1 MVRVAR
7 KFRTKL
13 DPIAILRASPRNPA
27 ADIPFKLIA
36 GADAILWAV
45 TKHSCDRSKPM
56 SKAEDVM
63 TNLLAFADIR
73 IDGARP
79 WDIQV
84 QDRRFFSRILASGT
98 LGFGESY
105 MDGWW
110 DCEAL
115 DEMCCRAIRAG
126 LEKRF
131 AFRLP
136 NVWALLTALLANQQT
151 PRRSRKVGRVHYD
164 LSNDFFEAMLDPNM
178 QYSCALFAE
187 GDDLA
192 SAQLRK
198 LDWVCQRLRLRP
210 GLRLLD
216 IGCGWG
222 GLARYAARHY
232 GCQVVG
238 ITISQEQCRYAQ
250 RWCRGLDVEIQL
262 RDYREVTE
270 RFDRVVSVG
279 MVEHVGYKNYR
290 TYMRAAARSLGEDG
304 LFLCQGICGNFSR
317 VHTDPWIERYI
328 FPNSMLPSL
337 AHLTRAAEGVFIIE
351 DVKNIGPN
359 YDPTLLAWE
368 ENFRRTWPRFADRYG
383 ERFRRMWRFYLLSC
397 ASVFRAR
404 SLQVF
409 SILFS
414 KEGIAIGSDGRDQG
428 QVVSSSRTAVLERSA
443 LL

>member
-1 MVRVAR
+1 MS
-7 KFRTKL
+7 
-13 DPIAILRASPRNPA
+13 RAQN
-27 ADIPFKLIA
+27 LITDLFA
-36 GADAILWAV
+36 
-45 TKHSCDRSKPM
+45 S
-56 SKAEDVM
+56 
-63 TNLLAFADIR
+63 ADIR
-73 IDGARP
+73 INGDRS

-84 QDRRFFSRILASGT
+84 HDLRFFNRVLASGS

-115 DEMCCRAIRAG
+115 DEMCCRAICAR
-126 LEKRF
+126 LETRF

-136 NVWALLTALLANQQT
+136 DVWALIIALLVNQQT
-151 PRRSRKVGRVHYD
+151 VQRSRKVGRVHYD

-178 QYSCALFAE
+178 QYSCALF
-187 GDDLA
+187 GDDDDLA
-192 SAQLRK
+192 AAQRRK
-198 LDWVCQRLRLRP
+198 LDWICQRLRLES

-238 ITISQEQCRYAQ
+238 ITISREQFRYAT

-262 RDYREVTE
+262 RDYREITE

-279 MVEHVGYKNYR
+279 MVEHVGHRNYR
-290 TYMRAAARSLGEDG
+290 TYMEAAARSLGENG
-304 LFLCQGICGNFSR
+304 LFLCQGICGNSSR
-317 VHTDPWIERYI
+317 LHNDPWIERYI
-328 FPNSMLPSL
+328 FPDSILPS
-337 AHLTRAAEGVFIIE
+337 AARLIQAGEGVFILQ
-351 DVKNIGPN
+351 DVINIGPN

-368 ENFRRTWPRFADRYG
+368 ENFRRSWPRFADRCGG
-383 ERFRRMWRFYLLSC
+383 EHFRRMWRFYLLSC
-397 ASVFRAR
+397 AGTFRAR

-414 KEGIAIGSDGRDQG
+414 KEENVTKPVSRGR
-428 QVVSSSRTAVLERSA
+428 AHAHPLVLDSA
-443 LL
+443 LSAGR

>member
-1 MVRVAR
+1 MS
-7 KFRTKL
+7 
-13 DPIAILRASPRNPA
+13 RAQ
-27 ADIPFKLIA
+27 
-36 GADAILWAV
+36 
-45 TKHSCDRSKPM
+45 
-56 SKAEDVM
+56 DVV
-63 TNLLAFADIR
+63 TNLLASVDVR
-73 IDGARP
+73 INGDRP

-84 QDRRFFSRILASGT
+84 HDRRFFSRVLASGT

-105 MDGWW
+105 MEAWW
-110 DCEAL
+110 DCDAL

-131 AFRLP
+131 EFKLP
-136 NVWALLTALLANQQT
+136 NLWAFLTAVLVNQQT
-151 PRRSRKVGRVHYD
+151 SRRSRKVGRVHYD

-192 SAQLRK
+192 AAQLRK
-198 LDWVCQRLRLRP
+198 LDWICERLRLRP

-222 GLARYAARHY
+222 GLARYAARRY

-238 ITISQEQCRYAQ
+238 ITISREQFQYAQ

-262 RDYREVTE
+262 RDYREITE

-290 TYMRAAARSLGEDG
+290 TYMQVAARSLGEDG
-304 LFLCQGICGNFSR
+304 LFLCQGICGNVSR
-317 VHTDPWIERYI
+317 VHADPWIKRYI

-337 AHLTRAAEGVFIIE
+337 AQLTRAAESVFIVE

-368 ENFRRTWPRFADRYG
+368 ENFRRAWPRFADRYG
-383 ERFRRMWRFYLLSC
+383 ERFRRMWRFYLLSS
-397 ASVFRAR
+397 AGAFRAR
-404 SLQVF
+404 SPQVF

-414 KEGIAIGSDGRDQG
+414 KEGSAIGRDLRDQR
-428 QVVSSSRTAVLERSA
+428 QAACLSRSRVPEQSA

>member
-1 MVRVAR
+1 MS
-7 KFRTKL
+7 
-13 DPIAILRASPRNPA
+13 RA
-27 ADIPFKLIA
+27 K
-36 GADAILWAV
+36 
-45 TKHSCDRSKPM
+45 
-56 SKAEDVM
+56 
-63 TNLLAFADIR
+63 NLLTGLLAVADVQVN
-73 IDGARP
+73 GTRP
-79 WDIQV
+79 WDIAV
-84 QDRRFFSRILASGT
+84 HDARFFGRVLASGT

-110 DCEAL
+110 DCDAL
-115 DEMCCRAIRAG
+115 DEMCCRAIRAQ
-126 LEKRF
+126 LDQRF

-136 NVWALLTALLANQQT
+136 NMWAVVSARFVNQQT
-151 PRRSRKVGRVHYD
+151 IWRSRKVGRTHYD

-178 QYSCALFAE
+178 QYSCALFDE

-192 SAQLRK
+192 AAQVRK
-198 LDWVCQRLRLRP
+198 LEWICQRLRLRH

-238 ITISQEQCRYAQ
+238 ITISREQFEYAQ

-262 RDYREVTE
+262 RDYRDVTG

-279 MVEHVGYKNYR
+279 MVEHVGSKNYR
-290 TYMRAAARSLGEDG
+290 TYIRAAARSLGEDG
-304 LFLCQGICGNFSR
+304 LFLCEGICGNVSR
-317 VHTDPWIERYI
+317 VHVDPWIERYI

-368 ENFRRTWPRFADRYG
+368 ENFRRAWPRFADRYG

-397 ASVFRAR
+397 AGAFRAR

-414 KEGIAIGSDGRDQG
+414 KEGIVNGSEVRG
-428 QVVSSSRTAVLERSA
+428 QRQTASSSRTAVLEFSSSDSV
-443 LL
+443 

>member
-1 MVRVAR
+1 MS
-7 KFRTKL
+7 
-13 DPIAILRASPRNPA
+13 RAQ
-27 ADIPFKLIA
+27 
-36 GADAILWAV
+36 
-45 TKHSCDRSKPM
+45 
-56 SKAEDVM
+56 DVM

-73 IDGARP
+73 VNGARP

-84 QDRRFFSRILASGT
+84 HDRRFFSRVLASGT

-110 DCEAL
+110 DCDAL

-136 NVWALLTALLANQQT
+136 NVWALLTALFANQQT
-151 PRRSRKVGRVHYD
+151 PRGARKVGRVHYD

-187 GDDLA
+187 SDDLA

-198 LDWVCQRLRLRP
+198 LDWICDRVRLRP

-222 GLARYAARHY
+222 GLARHAARHY

-238 ITISQEQCRYAQ
+238 ITISQEQFRYAQ
-250 RWCRGLDVEIQL
+250 RWCRGSDVEIQL
-262 RDYREVTE
+262 RDYREITGQ
-270 RFDRVVSVG
+270 FDRVVSVG

-304 LFLCQGICGNFSR
+304 LFLCQGICGNVPR
-317 VHTDPWIERYI
+317 VHADPWIKRYI

-337 AHLTRAAEGVFIIE
+337 ARLTCAAEGVFIVE

-368 ENFRRTWPRFADRYG
+368 ENFRRAWPRFADRYG

-397 ASVFRAR
+397 AGAFRAR

-414 KEGIAIGSDGRDQG
+414 KEGAPIGSEVCDQREAAASSQIDSAGR
-428 QVVSSSRTAVLERSA
+428 VLFPADAAPR
-443 LL
+443 

>member
-1 MVRVAR
+1 
-7 KFRTKL
+7 
-13 DPIAILRASPRNPA
+13 
-27 ADIPFKLIA
+27 
-36 GADAILWAV
+36 
-45 TKHSCDRSKPM
+45 
-56 SKAEDVM
+56 M
-63 TNLLAFADIR
+63 TNLLTFADIR

-84 QDRRFFSRILASGT
+84 NDRRFFSRVLAFGT

-110 DCEAL
+110 DCDAL
-115 DEMCCRAIRAG
+115 DEMCCRAIRAR

-136 NVWALLTALLANQQT
+136 NVWALLTALVANQQT
-151 PRRSRKVGRVHYD
+151 ARRSRKVGQVHYD

-198 LDWVCQRLRLRP
+198 LDWICERLCLRP

-222 GLARYAARHY
+222 GLARHAARHF
-232 GCQVVG
+232 GCHVVG
-238 ITISQEQCRYAQ
+238 ITISREQFRYAQ

-262 RDYREVTE
+262 RDYREVTGQ
-270 RFDRVVSVG
+270 FDRVVSVG

-290 TYMRAAARSLGEDG
+290 AYMRAAARSLAENG
-304 LFLCQGICGNFSR
+304 LFLCQGICGNVSR

-328 FPNSMLPSL
+328 FPNSMLPSV
-337 AHLTRAAEGVFIIE
+337 AQLTRAAEGVFIVE

-368 ENFRRTWPRFADRYG
+368 ENFRRAWPRFADRYG

-397 ASVFRAR
+397 AGAFRAR
-404 SLQVF
+404 SLQVC

-414 KEGIAIGSDGRDQG
+414 KETAATRSDVPEQRQAA
-428 QVVSSSRTAVLERSA
+428 SSSHTAVLEPSA
-443 LL
+443 LLLSLA

>member
-1 MVRVAR
+1 MSRVQ
-7 KFRTKL
+7 
-13 DPIAILRASPRNPA
+13 
-27 ADIPFKLIA
+27 
-36 GADAILWAV
+36 
-45 TKHSCDRSKPM
+45 
-56 SKAEDVM
+56 DVI

-73 IDGARP
+73 VNGARP

-84 QDRRFFSRILASGT
+84 HDQRFFGRLLASGT

-110 DCEAL
+110 DCDAL
-115 DEMCCRAIRAG
+115 DEICCRAIHAG

-136 NVWALLTALLANQQT
+136 NVWAVLTALFANQQT
-151 PRRSRKVGRVHYD
+151 LRRARKVGRVHYD

-198 LDWVCQRLRLRP
+198 LDWICERLRLRP

-232 GCQVVG
+232 CCQVVG
-238 ITISQEQCRYAQ
+238 ITISQEQFRYAQ

-290 TYMRAAARSLGEDG
+290 TYMRAAARCLNNEG
-304 LFLCQGICGNFSR
+304 LFLCQGICRNSSVVGG
-317 VHTDPWIERYI
+317 DPWIKRYI

-337 AHLTRAAEGVFIIE
+337 ARLTRAAEGVFIVE

-368 ENFRRTWPRFADRYG
+368 ENFRRAWPRFADCYG

-397 ASVFRAR
+397 AGAFRAR

-414 KEGIAIGSDGRDQG
+414 KERAANVSDVRDQR
-428 QVVSSSRTAVLERSA
+428 QAEPSSRTAVLERTA

>member
-1 MVRVAR
+1 MS
-7 KFRTKL
+7 
-13 DPIAILRASPRNPA
+13 RAQ
-27 ADIPFKLIA
+27 
-36 GADAILWAV
+36 
-45 TKHSCDRSKPM
+45 
-56 SKAEDVM
+56 DVM
-63 TNLLAFADIR
+63 TNMLACADIR
-73 IDGARP
+73 INGTRA

-84 QDRRFFSRILASGT
+84 HDRRFFRRVLASGT

-105 MDGWW
+105 MEGWW

-126 LEKRF
+126 IEKRF
-131 AFRLP
+131 VFRLP
-136 NVWALLTALLANQQT
+136 NVWALLNALLANQQT
-151 PRRSRKVGRVHYD
+151 RRRSRKVGRVHYD

-192 SAQLRK
+192 SAQRRK
-198 LDWVCQRLRLRP
+198 WDWICQRLRLRP
-210 GLRLLD
+210 GLRVLD

-222 GLARYAARHY
+222 GLARHAAHHY

-238 ITISQEQCRYAQ
+238 ITISREQFDYAQ
-250 RWCRGLDVEIQL
+250 RWCHGLDVEIRL
-262 RDYREVTE
+262 RDYREVTD

-279 MVEHVGYKNYR
+279 MIEHVGYKNYR
-290 TYMRAAARSLGEDG
+290 AYMQAAARSLGKDG
-304 LFLCQGICGNFSR
+304 LFLCQGICGNCSR
-317 VHTDPWIERYI
+317 LFADPWVERYI

-337 AHLTRAAEGVFIIE
+337 AQLARAAESVFMIE
-351 DVKNIGPN
+351 DIKNIGPN

-368 ENFRRTWPRFADRYG
+368 ENFRYAWPHFADRYG
-383 ERFRRMWRFYLLSC
+383 ERFRRMWRFYLLSS
-397 ASVFRAR
+397 AGAFRAR

-414 KEGIAIGSDGRDQG
+414 KEDTAGVSEVGDQR
-428 QVVSSSRTAVLERSA
+428 QPASSSRTAVLEPSA

>member
-1 MVRVAR
+1 MS
-7 KFRTKL
+7 
-13 DPIAILRASPRNPA
+13 RAQ
-27 ADIPFKLIA
+27 
-36 GADAILWAV
+36 
-45 TKHSCDRSKPM
+45 
-56 SKAEDVM
+56 DVI
-63 TNLLAFADIR
+63 TNLLACADIR
-73 IDGARP
+73 INGARP

-84 QDRRFFSRILASGT
+84 DDRRFFSRVLASGT

-110 DCEAL
+110 DCDAL

-136 NVWALLTALLANQQT
+136 NVWALLTALLVNQQT
-151 PRRSRKVGRVHYD
+151 SRRSRKVARVHYD

-178 QYSCALFAE
+178 QYSCALFTE

-198 LDWVCQRLRLRP
+198 LDWICKRLDLRP

-222 GLARYAARHY
+222 GLARHAARHY

-238 ITISQEQCRYAQ
+238 ITISQEQFRYAQ

-262 RDYREVTE
+262 RDYRDVTE

-279 MVEHVGYKNYR
+279 MVEHVGYKNYH
-290 TYMRAAARSLGEDG
+290 TYMRAAASSLGENG

-317 VHTDPWIERYI
+317 VHADPWIKRYI

-337 AHLTRAAEGVFIIE
+337 ARLTRAAEGVFTVE

-368 ENFRRTWPRFADRYG
+368 ENFRRAWPRFTDRYG

-397 ASVFRAR
+397 AGAFRAR

-414 KEGIAIGSDGRDQG
+414 KEGSVIGNDVRD
-428 QVVSSSRTAVLERSA
+428 RTQAADDKETKLDTAFHAA
-443 LL
+443 LK

>member
-1 MVRVAR
+1 
-7 KFRTKL
+7 
-13 DPIAILRASPRNPA
+13 
-27 ADIPFKLIA
+27 
-36 GADAILWAV
+36 
-45 TKHSCDRSKPM
+45 
-56 SKAEDVM
+56 
-63 TNLLAFADIR
+63 
-73 IDGARP
+73 
-79 WDIQV
+79 
-84 QDRRFFSRILASGT
+84 
-98 LGFGESY
+98 

-110 DCEAL
+110 DCDAL

-136 NVWALLTALLANQQT
+136 NVWALLTALLVNQQT
-151 PRRSRKVGRVHYD
+151 HRRSRKVGRVHYD

-198 LDWVCQRLRLRP
+198 LDWICERLRLRP
-210 GLRLLD
+210 GLRVLD

-222 GLARYAARHY
+222 GLARHAARHY

-238 ITISQEQCRYAQ
+238 ITISQEQFAYAQ

-290 TYMRAAARSLGEDG
+290 AYMRAVARSLGEDG

-317 VHTDPWIERYI
+317 FHTDPWIKRYI
-328 FPNSMLPSL
+328 FPNSVLPSL
-337 AHLTRAAEGVFIIE
+337 ARLTRAAEGVFIVE
-351 DVKNIGPN
+351 DVKNIGSELRP
-359 YDPTLLAWE
+359 DTPRLGGKLPPRLAPLCRSL
-368 ENFRRTWPRFADRYG
+368 RRTFPADVAILSAQLRGRISGAQSAGLFDSLFERTYRHWKCCPRP
-383 ERFRRMWRFYLLSC
+383 
-397 ASVFRAR
+397 
-404 SLQVF
+404 
-409 SILFS
+409 
-414 KEGIAIGSDGRDQG
+414 GS
-428 QVVSSSRTAVLERSA
+428 E
-443 LL
+443 

>member
-1 MVRVAR
+1 MSRVQ
-7 KFRTKL
+7 
-13 DPIAILRASPRNPA
+13 
-27 ADIPFKLIA
+27 
-36 GADAILWAV
+36 
-45 TKHSCDRSKPM
+45 
-56 SKAEDVM
+56 DVI

-73 IDGARP
+73 VNGARP

-84 QDRRFFSRILASGT
+84 HDQRLFGQLLASGT

-110 DCEAL
+110 DCDAL
-115 DEMCCRAIRAG
+115 DEMCCRAIHAG

-136 NVWALLTALLANQQT
+136 NVWAVLTALFANQQT
-151 PRRSRKVGRVHYD
+151 LRRARKVGRVHYD

-198 LDWVCQRLRLRP
+198 LDWICERLRLRP

-232 GCQVVG
+232 CCQVVG
-238 ITISQEQCRYAQ
+238 ITISQEQFRYAQ

-290 TYMRAAARSLGEDG
+290 TYMRAAARCLNNEG
-304 LFLCQGICGNFSR
+304 LFLCQGICRNSSVVGG
-317 VHTDPWIERYI
+317 DPWIKRYI

-337 AHLTRAAEGVFIIE
+337 ARLTRAAEGVFIVE

-368 ENFRRTWPRFADRYG
+368 ENFRRAWPRFADRYG

-397 ASVFRAR
+397 AGAFRAR

-414 KEGIAIGSDGRDQG
+414 KERAANMSDVRDQR
-428 QVVSSSRTAVLERSA
+428 QAASSSRTAVLERTA